1 MDWQELTPAER
12 LVAEQAVLNL
22 RSLNMTCR
30 MAADGQV
37 LRLAEA
43 QAMEQGRELTR
54 KMLEVSLEQEGREV
68 EKKVTPPGHAAAD

>member
-1 MDWQELTPAER
+1 MNWQELTPAER

-22 RSLNMTCR
+22 RSLNLTCR
-30 MAADGQV
+30 LAADGQV

-54 KMLEVSLEQEGREV
+54 KTLQASLEQEGREV

>member
-1 MDWQELTPAER
+1 
-12 LVAEQAVLNL
+12 
-22 RSLNMTCR
+22 

-68 EKKVTPPGHAAAD
+68 EKKSPRPDVRLRTEQVPSWT

>member
-1 MDWQELTPAER
+1 MDWQELTPIER

-43 QAMEQGRELTR
+43 QAMEQGRDLTR

-68 EKKVTPPGHAAAD
+68 EKKVTPPGRAAAD